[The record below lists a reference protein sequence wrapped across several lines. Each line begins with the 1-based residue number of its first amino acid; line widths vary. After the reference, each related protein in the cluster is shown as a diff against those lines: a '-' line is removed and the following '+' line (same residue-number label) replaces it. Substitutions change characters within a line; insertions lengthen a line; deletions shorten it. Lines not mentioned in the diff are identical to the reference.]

1 MLFIDPVRGVPGI
14 LRSPRMSTTDRV
26 RFDSSRW
33 PLLSLG
39 FPGALSPE
47 EYEAFLVTL
56 GEHLERAEQKLL
68 LLIDLRQ
75 ISRMSMDQEQ
85 RQRQLAWFKA
95 HEAHLRERIL
105 GAGIILSS
113 PLARLA
119 LRAIL
124 AVLPLPTSVL
134 TFSTPEEAE
143 RWVAGLLPQAGR

>member
-1 MLFIDPVRGVPGI
+1 
-14 LRSPRMSTTDRV
+14 MSTTDRV

-39 FPGALSPE
+39 FPPALSPE
-47 EYEAFLVTL
+47 EYEAFLVSL

-95 HEAHLRERIL
+95 IRPQCFSRK
-105 GAGIILSS
+105 
-113 PLARLA
+113 PTRA
-119 LRAIL
+119 LK
-124 AVLPLPTSVL
+124 T
-134 TFSTPEEAE
+134 
-143 RWVAGLLPQAGR
+143 